1 VDIFKLKSNNQILA
15 IKTTLKVLRNRGLI
29 VYPTETCFGLGA
41 DATNQKA
48 VEKVF
53 QFKGERNK
61 PISIAVADQKMAE
74 KYVKLN
80 QTALNLYQNFLPGP
94 LTVIS
99 LSQDKVVKK
108 LESNRKT
115 LGVRIPN
122 FPFTLR
128 LIEAF
133 KKPITTTSAN
143 ASNAKP
149 PFSLKDFQKYTSQE
163 RQNLIDL
170 FIDPG
175 ELPKRESS
183 TVVDT
188 TLNETEVLRQG
199 QIFFPHKKAQ
209 KFVSNSEKETRKIAQ
224 KMTET
229 MRGKNLPIIF
239 ALQGELGAG
248 KTQFAKGIALNL
260 GIEEPITSPT
270 FTLIK
275 EYPFDKNTFYHL
287 DTWRLEEGKEIID
300 LGFNKMLQGKNLIA
314 IEWLEKVKPILE
326 KAAQEKKAKV
336 IWIKIEP
343 LTKNKRKILI
353 YE

>member
-1 VDIFKLKSNNQILA
+1 
-15 IKTTLKVLRNRGLI
+15 
-29 VYPTETCFGLGA
+29 
-41 DATNQKA
+41 
-48 VEKVF
+48 
-53 QFKGERNK
+53 
-61 PISIAVADQKMAE
+61 MAE

-80 QTALNLYQNFLPGP
+80 RTALNLYQNFLPGP

-99 LSQDKVVKK
+99 FSRGKVVKK
-108 LESNRKT
+108 LESNRQT

-122 FPFTLR
+122 FPFTLK

-133 KKPITTTSAN
+133 GKPITTTSAN

-149 PFSLKDFQKYTSQE
+149 PFSLKDFQKYTSQK
-163 RQNLIDL
+163 RQDLVDL

-175 ELPKRESS
+175 SLPERESS

-188 TLNETEVLRQG
+188 TLNEARILRQG
-199 QIFFPHKKAQ
+199 QISLSQKEAQ
-209 KFVSNSEKETRKIAQ
+209 KFVSNSEEETRKIAQ
-224 KMTET
+224 KITGT

-248 KTQFAKGIALNL
+248 KTQFAKGIALSL
-260 GIEEPITSPT
+260 SIKEPITSPT

-275 EYPFDKNTFYHL
+275 EYPFNQNTFYHL
-287 DTWRLEEGKEIID
+287 DTWRLEEGREILD
-300 LGFNKMLQGKNLIA
+300 LGFNKMLRTGNLIA

-326 KAAQEKKAKV
+326 KIAQEKKAKV

-343 LTKNKRKILI
+343 LTENKRRILI